1 MMIQI
6 HGVGCKFLKSQHLPT
21 FASTKPLR
29 SCVFAI
35 QRLGFAS
42 SQLAGSSSDLMVPL
56 KNIIP
61 KVLGSPRCSTLLNRL
76 KTPLDHSVLANSLFG
91 PEVFRWFLG
100 FVISFPCEYFL
111 VTCAVTWGPH
121 YPCQCHNPIIFG
133 VNKAVFGFHSE
144 SSSSLFVINRSWFC
158 RNVHLCVRL
167 SKSRAGP
174 RTPNSWR

>member
-1 MMIQI
+1 MTHKWCKPQISKFPTLLSIFGVAANDMIFWKPSNLALKEIRVRLMMIQI

-21 FASTKPLR
+21 LASTKPLR
-29 SCVFAI
+29 SYVFAI

-100 FVISFPCEYFL
+100 FMISFPCEYFL

-121 YPCQCHNPIIFG
+121 YPC
-133 VNKAVFGFHSE
+133 
-144 SSSSLFVINRSWFC
+144 
-158 RNVHLCVRL
+158 
-167 SKSRAGP
+167 
-174 RTPNSWR
+174 